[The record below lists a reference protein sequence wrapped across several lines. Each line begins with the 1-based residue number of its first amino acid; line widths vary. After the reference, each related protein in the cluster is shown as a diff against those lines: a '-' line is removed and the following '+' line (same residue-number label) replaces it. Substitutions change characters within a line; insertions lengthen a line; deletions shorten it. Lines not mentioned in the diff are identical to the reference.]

1 MREREKERVKRRE
14 IEREGEKEKRRRI
27 EMSDRIGYSAR
38 RKTREEQRARGWE

>member
-1 MREREKERVKRRE
+1 MREREREGKEKRE
-14 IEREGEKEKRRRI
+14 IGREGEKEKRRRI